1 MSCSLKEGKEH
12 ESRWQHLQPN
22 VRTDSKIWWDQN
34 PTGATVTTKWGAL
47 VLSGIDMSP
56 LLCTNY
62 KFFTV
67 FHRLYSKTQQWFNS
81 LFLSGY
87 QGILE
92 GLEVI
97 SIGVPHPEFLMFQP
111 NMLEHVGNDAT
122 STGVCYDHRPRALRT
137 PLPGSRHR
145 LDCVWPVGPHSKLNW
160 ARELCT
166 SCTQL
171 AQNVSK
177 ILHIWCVQSLYNHC
191 KKVSVLAPPA
201 NAYEP
206 TNTIAEIATAAV
218 SSCQH
223 LGAYLGYGMQCRSLS
238 NDVAQLS
245 EVLQSVVCC
254 LGDHPIGCHKSWW
267 KNPMAAGSKG
277 KNMKNTTYPR

>member
-1 MSCSLKEGKEH
+1 MRC
-12 ESRWQHLQPN
+12 
-22 VRTDSKIWWDQN
+22 I
-34 PTGATVTTKWGAL
+34 
-47 VLSGIDMSP
+47 GIDMSP

-92 GLEVI
+92 GLDVI
-97 SIGVPHPEFLMFQP
+97 SIGVSHPEFLMFQP
-111 NMLEHVGNDAT
+111 NMLEHVGNDVT
-122 STGVCYDHRPRALRT
+122 SRGVCYDHRPRALRT

-177 ILHIWCVQSLYNHC
+177 NSAYMCAIIAKGIGSSSTGKCIRAYQHHRRDCDSI
-191 KKVSVLAPPA
+191 VS
-201 NAYEP
+201 
-206 TNTIAEIATAAV
+206 I
-218 SSCQH
+218 
-223 LGAYLGYGMQCRSLS
+223 
-238 NDVAQLS
+238 
-245 EVLQSVVCC
+245 
-254 LGDHPIGCHKSWW
+254 
-267 KNPMAAGSKG
+267 
-277 KNMKNTTYPR
+277 

>member
-1 MSCSLKEGKEH
+1 MF
-12 ESRWQHLQPN
+12 
-22 VRTDSKIWWDQN
+22 
-34 PTGATVTTKWGAL
+34 
-47 VLSGIDMSP
+47 GIDMPP

-92 GLEVI
+92 GLDVI
-97 SIGVPHPEFLMFQP
+97 SIGVSHPEFLMFQP

-122 STGVCYDHRPRALRT
+122 SRGVCYDNRPRALRT

-145 LDCVWPVGPHSKLNW
+145 LDCVWPVGPLSKLNW

-177 ILHIWCVQSLYNHC
+177 ILHICVQSLQ
-191 KKVSVLAPPA
+191 KVSVLAPQA
-201 NAYEP
+201 HVYEP
-206 TNTIAEIATAAV
+206 TNTIAEIATALSAFRCVPWLRHAV
-218 SSCQH
+218 PQLVQLCGPALGSSSERGLLPWRPSNWMPQK
-223 LGAYLGYGMQCRSLS
+223 LVEEPYGCR
-238 NDVAQLS
+238 
-245 EVLQSVVCC
+245 
-254 LGDHPIGCHKSWW
+254 K
-267 KNPMAAGSKG
+267 
-277 KNMKNTTYPR
+277 